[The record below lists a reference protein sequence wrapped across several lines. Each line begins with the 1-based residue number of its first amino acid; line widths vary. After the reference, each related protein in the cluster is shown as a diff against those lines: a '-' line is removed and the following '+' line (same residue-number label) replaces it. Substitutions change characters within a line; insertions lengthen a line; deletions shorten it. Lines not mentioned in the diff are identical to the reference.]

1 VGEIPL
7 VNRGET
13 KGRFNESNPCQFI
26 RLLSLEPSPK
36 KRRNL
41 MSINYL
47 SLLLDEESLSP
58 YVERNK

>member
-1 VGEIPL
+1 MIAQQ
-7 VNRGET
+7 RGGGGISLET
-13 KGRFNESNPCQFI
+13 NPCQFI